1 MSHSLQGDT
10 VPAAEGIPPGR
21 GAMRTLRLLAG
32 NVVSLLATDVANR
45 MSTFILYL
53 LVGRYLGTYAFGQMT
68 VGLTLFHAFRVIAVT
83 GLKTLITREVAADK
97 SKTASLLVNGVGAA
111 LLSSA
116 VSLLAM
122 LALTLLMG
130 YSAQTTAVILLLALG
145 LIPSALM
152 AISEAVFQAWEKM
165 HYIVYANVPANGFK
179 VVVAVVLL
187 ARGYGLYPLILVL
200 DLAFVL
206 AAIIEWWWVVRR
218 ISAPQSS
225 FSLHQSWLIVRQAT
239 AFLGINLILAI
250 RTSLNVVLLSKLA
263 TEVEAGL
270 YNAAMQFAL
279 PLLLISE
286 SVGVAIF
293 PVMCRGFESGLGV
306 LKRLSESAIELLQMV
321 TLPFVVGLF
330 ILAEQAL
337 RLVYGVDFLQA
348 SDSLRILIWSEI
360 FRVFTQVL
368 GRVLW
373 ASEREKL
380 SLQIVA
386 ANTLLWFVLGLVLI
400 DRFGLIGAAVNTLLS
415 QMLDFV
421 LHYVPIARLLSGIS
435 LIGPMWKPTLASAV
449 MAAFLLLVGDRWLLL
464 VVSAGAL
471 VYGVTL
477 LMLALWTAGGRRKL
491 QAQML
496 APWVE

>member
-1 MSHSLQGDT
+1 M
-10 VPAAEGIPPGR
+10 
-21 GAMRTLRLLAG
+21 
-32 NVVSLLATDVANR
+32 
-45 MSTFILYL
+45 
-53 LVGRYLGTYAFGQMT
+53 
-68 VGLTLFHAFRVIAVT
+68 
-83 GLKTLITREVAADK
+83 
-97 SKTASLLVNGVGAA
+97 
-111 LLSSA
+111 
-116 VSLLAM
+116 
-122 LALTLLMG
+122 
-130 YSAQTTAVILLLALG
+130 
-145 LIPSALM
+145 
-152 AISEAVFQAWEKM
+152 
-165 HYIVYANVPANGFK
+165 
-179 VVVAVVLL
+179 
-187 ARGYGLYPLILVL
+187 
-200 DLAFVL
+200 
-206 AAIIEWWWVVRR
+206 
-218 ISAPQSS
+218 
-225 FSLHQSWLIVRQAT
+225 
-239 AFLGINLILAI
+239 
-250 RTSLNVVLLSKLA
+250 
-263 TEVEAGL
+263 EAGL

-286 SVGVAIF
+286 CGVAIF

-421 LHYVPIARLLSGIS
+421 LHYVPISAAAVGIS
-435 LIGPMWKPTLASAV
+435 LIGPMWKPT
-449 MAAFLLLVGDRWLLL
+449 
-464 VVSAGAL
+464 
-471 VYGVTL
+471 
-477 LMLALWTAGGRRKL
+477 
-491 QAQML
+491 
-496 APWVE
+496 